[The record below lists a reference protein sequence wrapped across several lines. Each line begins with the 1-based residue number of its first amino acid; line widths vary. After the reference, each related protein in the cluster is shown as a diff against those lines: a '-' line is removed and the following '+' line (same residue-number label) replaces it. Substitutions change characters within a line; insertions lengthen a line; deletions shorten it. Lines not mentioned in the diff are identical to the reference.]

1 MMRYL
6 LMAAAALMLLG
17 GCTSKSLKVG
27 GMICPP
33 GHTEEMVHQDFREC
47 RVYDEKAAERASRPK
62 QVPQECIECLQERG
76 YTVDG
81 E

>member
-6 LMAAAALMLLG
+6 MIALGALLLA
-17 GCTSKSLKVG
+17 GCSTKEIRIG

-47 RVYDEKAAERASRPK
+47 RVYDDEAAAKASQPK
-62 QVPQECIECLQERG
+62 MTPECIECLEQRG

>member
-6 LMAAAALMLLG
+6 FIALAALLVA
-17 GCTSKSLKVG
+17 GCTTKDLKVS
-27 GMICPP
+27 GMICPE

-47 RVYDEKAAERASRPK
+47 RVYDDEAAARASQPK
-62 QVPQECIECLQERG
+62 LTPECIECLRERG